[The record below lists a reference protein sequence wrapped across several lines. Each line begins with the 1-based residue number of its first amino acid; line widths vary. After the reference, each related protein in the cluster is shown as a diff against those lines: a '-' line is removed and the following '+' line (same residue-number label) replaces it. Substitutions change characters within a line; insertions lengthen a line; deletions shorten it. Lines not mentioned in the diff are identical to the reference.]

1 MEREA
6 EGNENERDLENPIT
20 TFVGLFFSFSF
31 STAKATNLKRNG
43 RIKINQKVKKTQ
55 LRHLD
60 FD

>member
-1 MEREA
+1 MESEA

-20 TFVGLFFSFSF
+20 TFVGLFFFSF

-43 RIKINQKVKKTQ
+43 GIKINQKVKKTQ
-55 LRHLD
+55 LKHLD